1 MSKNLISIRI
11 TSDCSCSRHMESS
24 LRSRPAKAPPRK
36 VTRTTT
42 KLAKPGAPATRE
54 RSKNRIDDKIKKR
67 MSTRYAEISSPT
79 QLTDIPGMPS
89 MMGLIPAGEGAIS
102 PRDPDEGFRDR
113 AESREEAKASLD
125 DKKLLSAE
133 DFDPAACKSLRR
145 NKQMHCYYPFFL
157 VLKLKLANSTEA
169 ELRFLE
175 SSLRSVAKDTSSDLQ
190 RSVFKKYVRWVTAD
204 VLLMFSS
211 ATQNSF

>member
-1 MSKNLISIRI
+1 
-11 TSDCSCSRHMESS
+11 MESS

-36 VTRTTT
+36 ATRTTT

-79 QLTDIPGMPS
+79 QLTVIPGIPS
-89 MMGLIPAGEGAIS
+89 MMGLIPAGEGAVS
-102 PRDPDEGFRDR
+102 PRDPDEDVRHGAD
-113 AESREEAKASLD
+113 SREEAKAALD

-133 DFDPAACKSLRR
+133 DFDPAACKSLHGDKR
-145 NKQMHCYYPFFL
+145 MYCYCLFL

-175 SSLRSVAKDTSSDLQ
+175 SSLRGVAKDTSSDLQ
-190 RSVFKKYVRWVTAD
+190 QSVFKKYV
-204 VLLMFSS
+204 L
-211 ATQNSF
+211 